1 MADQVTRGM
10 PSNIYTCNGCRKTL
24 SSDDYPP
31 VGDLSVGFTCPE
43 CSKHAK
49 EIVEELD
56 ARLLQCGRDGKM
68 TADYYTHKLT
78 MTQLSTKY
86 DFTEEQALDSIELC
100 MSYITGEKRKDIS
113 YAEWVKNVE
122 LEAKAFLMPCDEGW
136 IGSEGYPRHA
146 DFIITDEMPS
156 DEHLIAIG
164 KVAVAFTQLE
174 EAISTCFTLLLG
186 CEAELASI
194 LAESLPMKERCDAL
208 FHIFAY
214 RFGSAEMIR
223 SGKNIKR
230 EKKLQLLSK
239 LFKRISKAA
248 SVRNKILHSAW
259 SSDADEQKAHQLN
272 WSVTRKN
279 PGFPSSYYA
288 VLSAEEILK
297 DAAFINEVRHELR
310 LFLWEHFAA
319 WILERGRNREGGLE
333 LL

>member
-1 MADQVTRGM
+1 M
-10 PSNIYTCNGCRKTL
+10 
-24 SSDDYPP
+24 
-31 VGDLSVGFTCPE
+31 
-43 CSKHAK
+43 
-49 EIVEELD
+49 
-56 ARLLQCGRDGKM
+56 
-68 TADYYTHKLT
+68 
-78 MTQLSTKY
+78 
-86 DFTEEQALDSIELC
+86 
-100 MSYITGEKRKDIS
+100 
-113 YAEWVKNVE
+113 
-122 LEAKAFLMPCDEGW
+122 
-136 IGSEGYPRHA
+136 
-146 DFIITDEMPS
+146 
-156 DEHLIAIG
+156 AIG
-164 KVAVAFTQLE
+164 KVAVAFTQLD

-194 LAESLPMKERCDAL
+194 LAESLPTKERCDAL

-223 SGKNIKR
+223 SGKDIKQ

-288 VLSAEEILK
+288 VLSAEEILN